1 MEILTL
7 VLIAIVAVMG
17 YRMLTNTVS
26 RATESNVVNAFSENL
41 VVRTKS
47 NTVLTK
53 LEISDAL
60 TEKPNAKKLIADVDD
75 ILGLGGAK

>member
-1 MEILTL
+1 MEILTMIL
-7 VLIAIVAVMG
+7 VAVVAVMG

-26 RATESNVVNAFSENL
+26 RATESNIVNAFSENL

-60 TEKPNAKKLIADVDD
+60 AEKPDAKKLISDVDD
-75 ILGLGGAK
+75 ILGLGGAR